1 MALGEVAGAA
11 VKEACDISKLQSMSE
26 NPQNARPKGAEP
38 IEPHNSIT
46 VVIDKLVHRVLDIK
60 DAARFFVPA
69 AVKLRATTLEEIVEN
84 LKAALP
90 RLEDS
95 DGPTRL
101 RAARDVSEWSSRA
114 DRISASQLPRVI
126 QNGLFLSLF
135 SSFDAFTGELV
146 RALFEKRPQ
155 LFSGLQGTLPLE
167 SVLTAT
173 SLSALKS
180 QVLDD
185 EIENLRRKSYVEQF
199 AALSQRF
206 DVKLTAFSRW
216 PQFVEASQRRNL
228 ITHCDGIV
236 SEQYVRMCREQGV
249 AQADLP
255 EIGSALTLPPKC
267 LLDSCD
273 LLFEVAVKLGHTL
286 WRKTIPSEMAAADE
300 HLKHLLYEE
309 VRKKSYTR
317 AKLLGQFALS
327 LPKLSSDVVRKM
339 IIVNYAQALKRTH

>member
-1 MALGEVAGAA
+1 MALGEVAAAA

-146 RALFEKRPQ
+146 RALF
-155 LFSGLQGTLPLE
+155 
-167 SVLTAT
+167 
-173 SLSALKS
+173 
-180 QVLDD
+180 
-185 EIENLRRKSYVEQF
+185 
-199 AALSQRF
+199 
-206 DVKLTAFSRW
+206 
-216 PQFVEASQRRNL
+216 
-228 ITHCDGIV
+228 
-236 SEQYVRMCREQGV
+236 
-249 AQADLP
+249 
-255 EIGSALTLPPKC
+255 
-267 LLDSCD
+267 
-273 LLFEVAVKLGHTL
+273 
-286 WRKTIPSEMAAADE
+286 
-300 HLKHLLYEE
+300 
-309 VRKKSYTR
+309 
-317 AKLLGQFALS
+317 
-327 LPKLSSDVVRKM
+327 
-339 IIVNYAQALKRTH
+339 